1 MNHDRVRATNYSP
14 QAHFTLIVPRFN
26 TCYKKDSVAHR
37 GSVLWNTVL
46 NRRCEKLGYD
56 GSVRSPIETDRE
68 GHKYFAR
75 EGTGESKYMQLA
87 FVLEKR

>member
-1 MNHDRVRATNYSP
+1 MNHDRVRATSYSP
-14 QAHFTLIVPRFN
+14 HAHFTLIVPRSN
-26 TCYKKDSVAHR
+26 TFYKTDSVAHR

-56 GSVRSPIETDRE
+56 VNVRPPIETDRE
-68 GHKYFAR
+68 RYKYFAR

-87 FVLEKR
+87 FFLEKR